1 MQLYGPSDG
10 CFALILS
17 EVRAIRGLAA
27 KAWPDLT
34 SNRKSSCS
42 VEMSVGRHA
51 WEHGDQLRGY
61 FHHLGKGDVGFNQV
75 SS

>member
-34 SNRKSSCS
+34 SNRKSSGS
-42 VEMSVGRHA
+42 VER
-51 WEHGDQLRGY
+51 WR
-61 FHHLGKGDVGFNQV
+61 
-75 SS
+75 